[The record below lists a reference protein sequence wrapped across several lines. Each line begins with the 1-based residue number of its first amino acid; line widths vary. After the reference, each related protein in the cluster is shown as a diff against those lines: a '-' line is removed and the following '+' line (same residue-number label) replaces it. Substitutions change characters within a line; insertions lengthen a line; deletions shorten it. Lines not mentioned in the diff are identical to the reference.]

1 MKLILTLFVV
11 LTSYGAIAEE
21 TAPEKIMCS
30 IKHSKAVI
38 AVAEKHSTYDKNRHC
53 TVSCMLGLRCNL
65 NEVMLVGV
73 LKEFKDLFGPGNA
86 ERDDLIA
93 DKYGVDLVRH
103 KRATTDSECLEQCDL
118 KY

>member
-1 MKLILTLFVV
+1 
-11 LTSYGAIAEE
+11 
-21 TAPEKIMCS
+21 
-30 IKHSKAVI
+30 
-38 AVAEKHSTYDKNRHC
+38 
-53 TVSCMLGLRCNL
+53 MLGLRCNL
-65 NEVMLVGV
+65 SEVMLVGV
-73 LKEFKDLFGPGNA
+73 LKEFKDLFGSGNA